1 MNSMLATVLYI
12 SIPDSHLL
20 LLPGP
25 VLPSGTEN
33 RFLGTFVFEVP
44 VAKIPE
50 PHGKSLDQQPRLTAM
65 QHGHLFVIVF
75 ILSLQAAHGI

>member
-1 MNSMLATVLYI
+1 MLATVSYI

-20 LLPGP
+20 LLLGP

-50 PHGKSLDQQPRLTAM
+50 PHGKSLDQQPRLSAM
-65 QHGHLFVIVF
+65 QHDLFVIVF
-75 ILSLQAAHGI
+75 ILSLQAAYGI